1 MPKPKATQASFIL
14 QNEFKADDQA
24 WIYRISNLPT
34 ASAMNEQARIKSI
47 SLISNSKEQSMTLRF
62 EKHSPNRAIKL
73 QSLDQYVSISFDK
86 FRLQYINQAAQS
98 SVTSRELQSAP
109 MRESVDYIVRLL
121 RSGIH
126 INGVHYNWYGHS
138 NSQLKSKTCFL
149 YAASKEEAAR
159 IIESLGQFP
168 TKSVAKNSKR
178 IGLLFSAAKMA
189 TILQPDRC
197 QDIPDI
203 RKGDY
208 IFTDGCGLISMH
220 FARLLV
226 QKANLC
232 FRNKR
237 YTPSVFQIRYRGY
250 KGVLTLHPELQ
261 GKTLV
266 QFRESMK
273 KFSGCEDLSF
283 SVVDY
288 SKPYAFGFLNDESIL
303 LLHALGIS
311 QDVLVKKQRE
321 DLDFLASSPSDARNA
336 FRLFSY
342 LNQPDLAEKVLLH
355 GLDHVR
361 STVQT
366 HVNSEF
372 NKLLKD
378 DANRKSRILI
388 PESRL
393 LFGICDPT
401 GLLKEGECAVCVT
414 MEGDG
419 ARRTIV
425 NTEVLVTRNPC
436 LHPGDLQKFR
446 AVQHYRLAH
455 LTDCIVFP
463 TRGRRPSADLMSGGD
478 LDGDKC

>member
-1 MPKPKATQASFIL
+1 
-14 QNEFKADDQA
+14 
-24 WIYRISNLPT
+24 
-34 ASAMNEQARIKSI
+34 
-47 SLISNSKEQSMTLRF
+47 MTLRF
-62 EKHSPNRAIKL
+62 EKHSPNRAIDL
-73 QSLDQYVSISFDK
+73 QHLDRYVSVSFDK
-86 FRLQYINQAAQS
+86 FRLQYIPQAGQGGVAS
-98 SVTSRELQSAP
+98 GEFQSAP
-109 MRESVDYIVRLL
+109 MRESIDYIVRLL
-121 RSGIH
+121 QSGIH

-149 YAASKEEAAR
+149 YASSKEEAAK

-189 TILQPDRC
+189 TTLQPDRC

-203 RKGDY
+203 RKDDY
-208 IFTDGCGLISMH
+208 IFTDGCGLISVH

-226 QKANLC
+226 QKANIC

-261 GKTLV
+261 GKVLV

-283 SVVDY
+283 SVVDN
-288 SKPYAFGFLNDESIL
+288 SKPYSFGFLNDESIL
-303 LLHALGIS
+303 LLHSLGIS
-311 QDVLVKKQRE
+311 QDILVKKQQE
-321 DLDFLASSPSDARNA
+321 HLDFLASSPSDARKA
-336 FRLFSY
+336 FCLLSY
-342 LNQPDLAEKVLLH
+342 LNQPDLAEKVLVH

-361 STVQT
+361 TTVQT

-372 NKLLKD
+372 NRLLKD

-388 PESRL
+388 SQSRL

-419 ARRTIV
+419 APRSIV

-446 AVQHYRLAH
+446 AVQHHRLSH